1 MNRHAASA
9 SLLTLILALGLA
21 PARPAPAQELDAYEA
36 PGEASPVFQPPRGE
50 GQRFDPRGEV
60 LGEAPAPAPQAPP
73 APAPQEERRPEAWGR
88 FGQPREVPRPE
99 PRPDARPDARPEP
112 GRGERDRHD
121 DRREEDPRRR
131 GGYESHG
138 SWGWD
143 RDDRY
148 DRYDPY
154 RYDGYRYG
162 GYRADRHDRHRPPR
176 YDPRGY
182 PPVWIPSYRY
192 RGGPWIP
199 PPGFVPRR
207 WSHGE
212 VLPWTW
218 WTPRYRIE
226 SWWRYA
232 LPVPPVGFAWVRLGR
247 DAVLVDLWT
256 GRIVQVAYTLFW

>member
-1 MNRHAASA
+1 MNPRSTHPSLLALTLAISVAAGASA
-9 SLLTLILALGLA
+9 AQETDAGEA
-21 PARPAPAQELDAYEA
+21 PA
-36 PGEASPVFQPPRGE
+36 VFQPPRGE
-50 GQRFDPRGEV
+50 SQRFDPRGEPV
-60 LGEAPAPAPQAPP
+60 EEAPVPP
-73 APAPQEERRPEAWGR
+73 ASAAPTPGEPRRPEAWGR
-88 FGQPREVPRPE
+88 FGQPREGPRPE
-99 PRPDARPDARPEP
+99 TRPETRPEP
-112 GRGERDRHD
+112 GRADRDRHD
-121 DRREEDPRRR
+121 DRREEDRRRR

-143 RDDRY
+143 RYDRY
-148 DRYDPY
+148 DRYD
-154 RYDGYRYG
+154 D
-162 GYRADRHDRHRPPR
+162 YRADRYDRHRPPR

-192 RGGPWIP
+192 RGGPWVP
-199 PPGFVPRR
+199 PTGFAPRR
-207 WSHGE
+207 WGYGE

-226 SWWRYA
+226 SWWSYG